1 MERAWS
7 QAQSWP
13 GQRSTGVDGASI
25 PAPPAASKVRLDAG
39 VAIARRKLKE
49 FTMKAFLFAASALAA
64 ATSAFA
70 SEATD
75 LRGTW
80 TAADGAAT
88 VRIAACPNAADRLC
102 AVVID
107 DKPEPGARSAV
118 GEIGMSGIVADGQN
132 RWRGQYHN
140 GDQKLPAT
148 LRMRGADRIDMRVC
162 VGLFC
167 SSEQY
172 LRAR

>member
-1 MERAWS
+1 
-7 QAQSWP
+7 
-13 GQRSTGVDGASI
+13 
-25 PAPPAASKVRLDAG
+25 
-39 VAIARRKLKE
+39 
-49 FTMKAFLFAASALAA
+49 MKMYLFAVCALAA

-70 SEATD
+70 SEASD

-80 TAADGAAT
+80 TTADGAAT

-102 AVVID
+102 AVVIG

-118 GEIGMSGIVADGQN
+118 GEIGMSEIVPNGQN

-140 GDQKLPAT
+140 GEQKLPAT
-148 LRMRGADRIDMRVC
+148 LRMRGADRIDLRVC
-162 VGLFC
+162 VGIFC
-167 SSEQY
+167 STDQF